1 MEEALRHCSNNPD
14 AILDAANLFIPENV
28 TDKVSVIKQ
37 LVLTFGTD
45 PDEKNKKISF

>member
-14 AILDAANLFIPENV
+14 AILDAAASLFIPGNV
-28 TDKVSVIKQ
+28 TDKVLVIKH

-45 PDEKNKKISF
+45 PDEKN